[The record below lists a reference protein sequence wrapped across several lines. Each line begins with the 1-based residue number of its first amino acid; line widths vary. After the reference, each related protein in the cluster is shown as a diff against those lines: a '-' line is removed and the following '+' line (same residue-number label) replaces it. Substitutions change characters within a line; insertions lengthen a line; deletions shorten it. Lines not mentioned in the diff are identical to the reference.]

1 MNRRGHRDLEGE
13 LRRYRPEPRREFLAT
28 LEQDLQAQR
37 SVGRGRTIRRAG
49 LATAL
54 SAGMVTVFASF
65 GGVGYASSAAHS
77 AFKVSNVERLV
88 GISHPS
94 QSKAPPAR
102 VGGQA
107 PVAADT
113 PSQDQYRPGKGCGD
127 RNHVHLRQN
136 ECKKAK

>member
-1 MNRRGHRDLEGE
+1 
-13 LRRYRPEPRREFLAT
+13 
-28 LEQDLQAQR
+28 
-37 SVGRGRTIRRAG
+37 
-49 LATAL
+49 
-54 SAGMVTVFASF
+54 MVTVFASF